1 MLPEGEAS
9 AAADPRWPSAVSLR
23 QSRLEGST
31 PPSPHARHT
40 QKAEVHPTSPSTSP
54 NRPSNESRACRETH
68 RSYGK
73 RRPLRWRP
81 SQQETGGSHLNA
93 TGLPTT
99 ELRSAGIIRSMAQPG
114 RNLPR
119 NAPDWLSLSDA
130 CAVSPPPPAGYSS
143 RCSRVCSP
151 HQTPMVAPE
160 RARVSSV
167 VESKSVVER
176 PLICRTNDPTATP
189 AMFDSVT
196 TGGSGPRR
204 VIAPSSG
211 TLRAENEPEPCSTKP
226 SFSNSSRSSL
236 ELPFDSSGIRYES
249 RVAIDGGGV
258 SPDGTH
264 IHDADIDSES
274 AVTQLSGCDEFFS

>member
-1 MLPEGEAS
+1 M
-9 AAADPRWPSAVSLR
+9 
-23 QSRLEGST
+23 
-31 PPSPHARHT
+31 
-40 QKAEVHPTSPSTSP
+40 
-54 NRPSNESRACRETH
+54 
-68 RSYGK
+68 
-73 RRPLRWRP
+73 
-81 SQQETGGSHLNA
+81 NA

-130 CAVSPPPPAGYSS
+130 CAVSPPPPAGCSS

-167 VESKSVVER
+167 VESKSVVGR
-176 PLICRTNDPTATP
+176 PLICRTNDPAATP

-211 TLRAENEPEPCSTKP
+211 TLRAENEPEPYSTKP

-236 ELPFDSSGIRYES
+236 ELPFDASGIRYES

-258 SPDGTH
+258 SPDDTH

-274 AVTQLSGCDEFFS
+274 ALTQLSGCGEFFSWRKVAQFKPTWRPKRSSRHRNAAHRICFDGDRDWQGRHGSFAGCAVHDDPRWGTRAHSARPQGPC